1 MMWDMGPGWGWWM
14 GFGWLWV
21 IGICLV
27 LMWAV
32 RSLGGRSMGHAD
44 RGTADEGTPLA
55 ILERRYARG
64 ELTDEQY
71 EMMRSRLSQS
81 TESMAGGASAPD
93 SQEPARASAPTARV
107 GSQPTTV
114 RS

>member
-14 GFGWLWV
+14 GFGWIWV

-27 LMWAV
+27 MMWAV
-32 RSLGGRSMGHAD
+32 HTLHGRSIGQQDH
-44 RGTADEGTPLA
+44 RSADEGTPLE
-55 ILERRYARG
+55 ILERRYARS
-64 ELTDEQY
+64 ELTDEHY
-71 EMMRSRLSQS
+71 ETMRSRLSRS
-81 TESMAGGASAPD
+81 PESMAGRASAPD
-93 SQEPARASAPTARV
+93 PQVPERASTPTARV